1 MDRNPEKILPAV
13 CRESPSIQLNK
24 KTSRGMPSL
33 DDRGRAIRLNY
44 SYFRAAL
51 FTSTSTY

>member
-1 MDRNPEKILPAV
+1 
-13 CRESPSIQLNK
+13 
-24 KTSRGMPSL
+24 MPSL